1 MSRNQG
7 SGLPKPSSPNQ
18 EAGQQGFE
26 GLLWGPIM
34 DGPGPFADEGSK
46 GLSQKKSWPELKNV
60 IAQLA
65 QRSSRGPCHPRL
77 AQEQGQR
84 GKWTSSKGNLKYL
97 RKASFATFPM
107 HISAPSRALSFDFI
121 NNSQRLR
128 SGTDGTSI
136 SLGNVDHTRGRRK
149 LNAC

>member
-1 MSRNQG
+1 
-7 SGLPKPSSPNQ
+7 
-18 EAGQQGFE
+18 
-26 GLLWGPIM
+26 M
-34 DGPGPFADEGSK
+34 DGPDPFADERSK
-46 GLSQKKSWPELKNV
+46 GLSQKKKKKSRPELKSV
-60 IAQLA
+60 MAQLA
-65 QRSSRGPCHPRL
+65 QRSSRGPCSPWL
-77 AQEQGQR
+77 AQEQGQK
-84 GKWTSSKGNLKYL
+84 GKGTSSKGNLKYL